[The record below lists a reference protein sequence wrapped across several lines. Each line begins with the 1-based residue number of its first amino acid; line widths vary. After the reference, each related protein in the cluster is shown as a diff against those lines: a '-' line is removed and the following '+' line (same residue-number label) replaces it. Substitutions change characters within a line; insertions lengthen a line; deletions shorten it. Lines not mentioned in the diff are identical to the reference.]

1 MTNIVNNNIRLF
13 QIKDKTSSSMFQ
25 GKNTVCSYGIIAYTY
40 IHNVRK
46 YLMIRRK
53 HTIGYGVVIRGKY
66 DDISSGNQLND
77 AIDRMTVF
85 EKDRILNE
93 PFDVNWNFLWNLTTD
108 SITPYT
114 IEKQVA
120 FEKYTTNFE
129 YIARKIQQSLTNW
142 NEPEWEFPKGRINS
156 GEHFVDCAIREF
168 TEETKIAVDNMHIIR
183 NISPFEEY
191 YISFDNKKYKN
202 TYYLA
207 FLDIK
212 VYDLGVFQEDEVSKM
227 EWFTETDCIK
237 HIRPYYCEKKR
248 VIRTVETLL
257 NEFLVV

>member
-1 MTNIVNNNIRLF
+1 
-13 QIKDKTSSSMFQ
+13 
-25 GKNTVCSYGIIAYTY
+25 
-40 IHNVRK
+40 
-46 YLMIRRK
+46 MIRRK

-156 GEHFVDCAIREF
+156 GEHFMDCALREF
-168 TEETKIAVDNMHIIR
+168 IEETKIEINDIHIIK
-183 NISPFEEY
+183 NILPFEEY
-191 YISFDNKKYKN
+191 YISFYNKKYKN
-202 TYYLA
+202 TYFLA
-207 FLDIK
+207 ILEIK
-212 VYDLGVFQEDEVSKM
+212 AYDLEKFQEDEVSKM
-227 EWFTETDCIK
+227 DWMSETECLQN
-237 HIRPYYCEKKR
+237 IRPYYCEKKR
-248 VIRTVETLL
+248 LIRNVETML
-257 NEFLVV
+257 NEFFVI